1 MFDDLPALAAPK
13 PADLYDELDQF
24 LSTDPEYVKD
34 VLAWWFERWHI
45 YPWLFRM
52 AMDYLS
58 IPGMYY
64 CLVYQ

>member
-1 MFDDLPALAAPK
+1 VLAASK
-13 PADLYDELDQF
+13 PADLHDELDQF

-34 VLAWWFERWHI
+34 VLAWWFERQHI
-45 YPWLFRM
+45 YLWLFRM
-52 AMDYLS
+52 EMDYLS